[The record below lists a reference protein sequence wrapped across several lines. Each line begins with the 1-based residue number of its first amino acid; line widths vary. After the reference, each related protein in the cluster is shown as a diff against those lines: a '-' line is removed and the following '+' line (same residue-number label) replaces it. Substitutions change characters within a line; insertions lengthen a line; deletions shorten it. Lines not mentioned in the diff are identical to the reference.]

1 MSICFRRSLS
11 KQISQ
16 PIYLSRCHLYNIEVF
31 MREYVKEDH
40 LSIGIK
46 FPNGEEQK
54 PVYAKNLFWLKTG
67 LTFCFV

>member
-1 MSICFRRSLS
+1 
-11 KQISQ
+11 
-16 PIYLSRCHLYNIEVF
+16 
-31 MREYVKEDH
+31 MREYVNEDH

-54 PVYAKNLFWLKTG
+54 PIYAKNLFWLKTG

>member
-1 MSICFRRSLS
+1 MSICLRRSLS

-31 MREYVKEDH
+31 MREYVNEDH

-46 FPNGEEQK
+46 FPNGEGQK